1 MEVLHGCRRRG
12 APCSRTQT
20 EAAESEY
27 QAMILVD
34 TNVLSELMRPK
45 PDKHVLDW
53 MDDLLGSDLGLTA
66 ITVAEI
72 L

>member
-1 MEVLHGCRRRG
+1 
-12 APCSRTQT
+12 
-20 EAAESEY
+20 
-27 QAMILVD
+27 MILVD

-45 PDKHVLDW
+45 PDRHVLDW
-53 MDDLLGSDLGLTA
+53 MDDFLGSDLGLTA